1 VKAKERLNSQLTGP
15 KAFPLERMFA
25 IFYNIVDV
33 SVLYHQFSPGA
44 KGPSMIALFRQ
55 CCGSRLF
62 FHTDPDPAYQFDL
75 DPDPAFQLIRRIRV
89 FDPNRDPFHFKELMR
104 L

>member
-1 VKAKERLNSQLTGP
+1 MGGGAQVKAKERLNSQLTGP

-33 SVLYHQFSPGA
+33 SVLYHQFSPGV

-62 FHTDPDPAYQFDL
+62 FS
-75 DPDPAFQLIRRIRV
+75 RIRILLISLIWIRILL
-89 FDPNRDPFHFKELMR
+89 FN
-104 L
+104 

>member
-33 SVLYHQFSPGA
+33 SVLYQQFCPSRQGTFEEDRNIPGN
-44 KGPSMIALFRQ
+44 SLIIHTIFLF
-55 CCGSRLF
+55 
-62 FHTDPDPAYQFDL
+62 
-75 DPDPAFQLIRRIRV
+75 I
-89 FDPNRDPFHFKELMR
+89 
-104 L
+104 